1 MLPGQSLM
9 RRLVLLTLIA
19 FNAIWSAHPAM
30 SKVAMRSVSPA
41 HAAWWRYALAL
52 AAYLL
57 FVPFLRDARGKRLR
71 GPAFA
76 LPIGRHARDRAWIC
90 LLGFLTF
97 CVSPLLTFIGLS
109 ASRATDNALI
119 IAIEPLFVVLL
130 ARLLLGER
138 LRERDALALPLAVAG
153 FFLLSGGSG
162 LGGGGWDPRFWGNV
176 LMAVSLVGEASFS
189 VLGRLLTRRHAPL
202 GIFGSALAFGC
213 LLLTAAVLWLEGV
226 PDPRALSAEAWL
238 GLLWLG
244 PLGTTAGYIAWMVA
258 LAEAPV
264 AAISVT
270 LFFQPLM
277 GTVWGAVC
285 LDERLEPMQWAGAV
299 AILLALAAQA
309 GGGRRRAIPA

>member
-1 MLPGQSLM
+1 M
-9 RRLVLLTLIA
+9 RPLVLITLIA

-30 SKVAMRSVSPA
+30 SKLAMRSVSPA
-41 HAAWWRYALAL
+41 HAAWWRYSLAL

-57 FVPFLRDARGKRLR
+57 LVPILRVTRGKQSW
-71 GPAFA
+71 GPAFGI
-76 LPIGRHARDRAWIC
+76 PSGRHARDRAWIF

-97 CVSPLLTFIGLS
+97 CVSPLLTFFGLA

-138 LRERDALALPLAVAG
+138 LRERDALSLPLAVAG

-162 LGGGGWDPRFWGNV
+162 LAGTGWDPRFWGNV

-189 VLGRLLTRRHAPL
+189 VLGRYLTRRHAPL
-202 GIFGSALAFGC
+202 GIFGTALAFGC
-213 LLLTAAVLWLEGV
+213 LLLTAAVISLEGV
-226 PDPRALSAEAWL
+226 PDPRALSGQAWL

-244 PLGTTAGYIAWMVA
+244 PLGTTAGYLAWMVA

-277 GTVWGAVC
+277 GTVWGVVF
-285 LDERLEPMQWAGAV
+285 LDERLELMQWVGAV
-299 AILLALAAQA
+299 AILLALAAQVR
-309 GGGRRRAIPA
+309 GGRRSAIPVSRT